1 MLISL
6 KDEIFS
12 YLQFVNEGEFEKAV
26 KHLADKIFGPATIY
40 VDVKKQVRGNDI
52 ITIPDAY
59 LIDLTLPSDPQFYVI
74 ENEIVSH
81 DPFKHV
87 GIQLLKFATNFEEG
101 KYSIRNFLMEK
112 ITKNPEM
119 LKKLRTGQANSASR
133 NIDNYLDSAIYKP
146 FKAIVLIDEAR
157 SELHNV
163 LAKINAN
170 ISVLELKAYMSSKG
184 SLIYQYDTLYDVGE
198 DYGEIPKGDKIKQRE
213 RRKKRQMRR
222 VESDTIIVPAREDG
236 FKETFLGEDC
246 WYEIRI
252 GAAMKERIKYIAA
265 YQTSPVS
272 AVTHMAKIQ
281 DIKPYKNTGK
291 YIVYFKGKAKR
302 IKKIPIEDK
311 NKSPQ
316 SPVYVKKDV
325 LLRAKYLDDIF

>member
-1 MLISL
+1 
-6 KDEIFS
+6 
-12 YLQFVNEGEFEKAV
+12 
-26 KHLADKIFGPATIY
+26 
-40 VDVKKQVRGNDI
+40 
-52 ITIPDAY
+52 
-59 LIDLTLPSDPQFYVI
+59 
-74 ENEIVSH
+74 
-81 DPFKHV
+81 
-87 GIQLLKFATNFEEG
+87 
-101 KYSIRNFLMEK
+101 
-112 ITKNPEM
+112 
-119 LKKLRTGQANSASR
+119 
-133 NIDNYLDSAIYKP
+133 
-146 FKAIVLIDEAR
+146 
-157 SELHNV
+157 
-163 LAKINAN
+163 
-170 ISVLELKAYMSSKG
+170 
-184 SLIYQYDTLYDVGE
+184 
-198 DYGEIPKGDKIKQRE
+198 
-213 RRKKRQMRR
+213 MRR